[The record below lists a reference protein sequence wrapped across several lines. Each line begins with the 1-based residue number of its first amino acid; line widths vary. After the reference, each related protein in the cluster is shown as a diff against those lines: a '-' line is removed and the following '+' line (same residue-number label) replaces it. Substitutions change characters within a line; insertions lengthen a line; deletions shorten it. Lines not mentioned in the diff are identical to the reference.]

1 MESVW
6 RIGATVPRSGDLMS
20 ITRPHLRPR
29 IGGVEGLMRVVAI
42 AFDPVECGG
51 GVGGT
56 M

>member
-1 MESVW
+1 MAHW
-6 RIGATVPRSGDLMS
+6 RHSTTSGDL